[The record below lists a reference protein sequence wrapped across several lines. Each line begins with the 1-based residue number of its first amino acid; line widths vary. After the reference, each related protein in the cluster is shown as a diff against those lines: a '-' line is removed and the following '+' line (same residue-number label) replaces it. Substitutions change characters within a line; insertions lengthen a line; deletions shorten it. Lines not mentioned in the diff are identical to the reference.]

1 MTSSPDAPA
10 PTSPDAPDAPD
21 ALARLRALITA
32 VPDFPK
38 PGILF
43 RDITPLLSSPEG
55 FAEAIALLKGR
66 CAHLG
71 ATHVVGAESRG
82 FIFGV
87 PLAQALGLPF
97 LPARKP
103 NKLPRATRRACY
115 SLEYGEDC
123 LELHAEDLPAGAR
136 VLFVD
141 DLLATGGTAEACAR
155 MIEEAGAEVS
165 ACLFL
170 IELEG
175 LGGRAR
181 LAPRP
186 CVSLLT
192 Y

>member
-1 MTSSPDAPA
+1 MTPA
-10 PTSPDAPDAPD
+10 PLTPPGIISDHI
-21 ALARLRALITA
+21 RA

-43 RDITPLLSSPEG
+43 RDITPLLASPKV
-55 FAEAIALLKGR
+55 FAEALTQLKALSEPLN
-66 CAHLG
+66 
-71 ATHVVGAESRG
+71 ATHIVGAESRG

-103 NKLPRATRRACY
+103 GKLPRPTRRARY
-115 SLEYGEDC
+115 SLEYGEDS
-123 LELHAEDLPAGAR
+123 LELHAEDLPQGAR

-155 MIEEAGAEVS
+155 MIEEAGATVS
-165 ACLFL
+165 ACVFL
-170 IELEG
+170 IELTA

-181 LAPRP
+181 LAPRT
-186 CVSLLT
+186 CLSLLT
-192 Y
+192 D

>member
-1 MTSSPDAPA
+1 MTAPPPA
-10 PTSPDAPDAPD
+10 
-21 ALARLRALITA
+21 ALEPLQALIRA

-43 RDITPLLSSPEG
+43 RDITPLLASPAA
-55 FAEAIALLKGR
+55 FAQAIALLK
-66 CAHLG
+66 AQSEHLG

-82 FIFGV
+82 FLFGV

-103 NKLPRATRRACY
+103 GKLPRPTRRACY

-123 LELHAEDLPAGAR
+123 LELHADDLPPGAR

-155 MIEEAGAEVS
+155 MIEGAGATVS

-170 IELEG
+170 IELG
-175 LGGRAR
+175 ALGGRDR

-186 CVSLLT
+186 CVSLLS